1 MEAAGEQVSGAAHF
15 GTIEQGGNR
24 FARVPRHFELNGPI
38 GLALY
43 DRDALANA
51 ITDDKIGDP
60 QSDEVTSTK
69 LAVDGE
75 VEERQ
80 VAEVACKF
88 EPRSNGPDLFG
99 QKRAFLSER
108 SMNPTLWRQGR
119 MCESGGRAI

>member
-1 MEAAGEQVSGAAHF
+1 MEAAGEQVSGATHF
-15 GTIEQGGNR
+15 GAIEPGGNR
-24 FARVPRHFELNGPI
+24 FTRVLRHFELNGPI

-80 VAEVACKF
+80 IAEVACKF
-88 EPRSNGPDLFG
+88 
-99 QKRAFLSER
+99 
-108 SMNPTLWRQGR
+108 
-119 MCESGGRAI
+119 